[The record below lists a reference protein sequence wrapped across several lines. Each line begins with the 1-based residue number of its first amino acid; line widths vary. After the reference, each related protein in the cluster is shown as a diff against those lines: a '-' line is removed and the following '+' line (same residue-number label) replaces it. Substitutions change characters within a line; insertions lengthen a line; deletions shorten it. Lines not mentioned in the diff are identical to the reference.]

1 MGDNPGKETAMNAVC
16 MGKKSIS
23 EMKERYWHFSGSS
36 LVMPIFD
43 FALTRS
49 VVSHTRD
56 SHKFL
61 A

>member
-1 MGDNPGKETAMNAVC
+1 MNAVC